1 MLVLFGAAFA
11 AFTFRSEEA
20 FTVEIRPELVYYAI
34 AAIWLLYGLKRVFW
48 PAPVCLLYPEK
59 VRVGKKEIFW
69 DQIESCRLH
78 SEQRTVGKG
87 KVWVNVLVFA
97 PKPAA
102 HGQILKVEFDE
113 LSSKDRELLRREITA
128 RGVCFMPG
136 SN

>member
-1 MLVLFGAAFA
+1 MLALFGAAFA
-11 AFTFRSEEA
+11 AFTFRSEKA

-69 DQIESCRLH
+69 DQIESCYVREELRYNGKYR
-78 SEQRTVGKG
+78 QRVK
-87 KVWVNVLVFA
+87 VLVFL

-102 HGQILKVEFDE
+102 GVELLKADFCE